1 MYLVEGIAFDEYD
14 IESVKLNLMTCVLTL
29 NVIYHKDK
37 KRVSRLKEY
46 TFPTTCDVD
55 INEYIKKVETLI
67 NAKTSIL

>member
-1 MYLVEGIAFDEYD
+1 MHLVEGIAFDEYD

-29 NVIYHKDK
+29 NVIYHKDN
-37 KRVSRLKEY
+37 KRISRLKEY